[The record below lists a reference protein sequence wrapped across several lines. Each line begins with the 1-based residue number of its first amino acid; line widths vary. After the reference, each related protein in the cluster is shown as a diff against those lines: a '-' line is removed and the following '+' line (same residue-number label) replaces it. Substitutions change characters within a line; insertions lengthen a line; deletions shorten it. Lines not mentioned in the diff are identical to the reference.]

1 MKLKKL
7 LAAILCVAMVLS
19 TISTAVFASD
29 TTVDSFDALKA
40 AIMAAQEG
48 DEITLTAD
56 IEKTE
61 ISRDYDFEPNVA
73 ITINLNGNTLS
84 LNGDNLFS
92 SDLTIKNGTVEVGP
106 QTSTAFIWMYD
117 DADLIMDNVTFN
129 AEDAKGYSVISGSAN
144 GTITFKDSIIN
155 VGDADNSIADKSEAT
170 VVADARSLSLV
181 NTDISATNVARGFVN
196 CVVDIDADSTV
207 TMQGNSK
214 TALRNVSGVI
224 DGTVSITGCDYGI
237 ENDGTQEL
245 NCGANAVIT
254 ISDSVES
261 DILVGADASIT
272 IDPRAEVVYTS
283 SEISGDVAVSIP
295 NSFEIATYEELV
307 AFAELVNAGDT
318 CQGKVITLTADI
330 DLNNQEWT
338 PIGNSTNK
346 FQGIFDGN
354 GHTISNLKINSTSS
368 YIGLFGYTI
377 NGEIKNLNVHN
388 ADIDGRLGVGV
399 VSGCPYTSKYT
410 NITVTGHV
418 TIDAKYYVGGVV
430 GRNAYAD
437 LTNITVDVD
446 DTSYVK
452 ANSVDV
458 GAGENGEDIAYRTYV
473 GGVVGFIG
481 EGSHTISNIT
491 SNIDVY
497 GSTCDVGGI
506 AGIAHYGNNFENVT
520 CSGNVYLEDE
530 NENEVGG
537 IAGVWNNNGS
547 PVAFENCSFTG
558 TTYIAGEPV
567 KTAISGPGYS
577 EDGTGDL
584 TITAKVTLNGVE
596 KETLEQAI
604 TEAKEMTEP
613 AVIDLLGN
621 NATINKAYVLN
632 NDITFKNGMLI
643 FNDFNGLDPDTY
655 DPAGI
660 YYAVMTIG
668 ANVTF
673 DNCILTGRNV
683 TANTGV
689 FVLTSN
695 GVMALTNG
703 SELNVIKP
711 TATAVIYSEA
721 GYNGKLVVDNSKIN
735 IDGKDNA
742 VRGMLALEID
752 ADDAEITVKNITD
765 NAMRNVKGNIDN
777 STVIVDAAEY
787 GIKNKDFNEILTV
800 NNSSISITNTTNED
814 GNAGIYLYSREN
826 LADTS
831 STINAKFY
839 VSDGIS
845 DPVVYYTLNLESNGG
860 SEFSSVLIEENAIAD
875 LSGYKPEKSG
885 YRFYGWFSD
894 EALTQNVTSVTMD
907 DNKTV
912 YAKWLKKGSSYS
924 GGSGVTK
931 YTVTFDTDGGS
942 AVARVYKA
950 PDTVVDLSAYTTSKE
965 GYTFDGW
972 YSDNEFTT
980 KVTSIKLTESITVYA
995 KWIDEEK
1002 VDDTDKP
1009 DSTGWNN
1016 PFADVNADD
1025 WYYEYVRYAAE
1036 NNLMNGMTETT
1047 FAPDNNLTRAMLV
1060 TVLYRLAGEPA
1071 TNRSIP
1077 FADIDMG
1084 AYYANAV
1091 IWAQQNGIVNGVTET
1106 EFAPDANITRE
1117 QIAAIMFRYA
1127 VYKDLEAVTLEENL
1141 IVFADADEI
1150 SEYAISA
1157 LNWAVGSGLINGK
1170 TESALCPRDNANRA
1184 EIAAILQRFIES
1196 NK

>member
-1 MKLKKL
+1 MKLKRI
-7 LAAILCVAMVLS
+7 LASILCIAMVLS
-19 TISTAVFASD
+19 AMSTAVFAANA
-29 TTVDSFDALKA
+29 TVSTYEELKS

-61 ISRDYDFEPNVA
+61 ISRDYDFEPDVA
-73 ITINLNGNTLS
+73 IIINLNDHTLS

-92 SDLTIKNGTVEVGP
+92 SDLTIKNGTVEAGP

-117 DADLIMDNVTFN
+117 DADLIMDNVTLN

-155 VGDADNSIADKSEAT
+155 VGDTDNSITDKSEAT

-207 TMQGNSK
+207 TMEGNSK

-237 ENDGTQEL
+237 ENDGAQEL

-354 GHTISNLKINSTSS
+354 GHTISNLKINSTNS
-368 YIGLFGYTI
+368 YIGLFGYTT

-452 ANSVDV
+452 ADSVDV
-458 GAGENGEDIAYRTYV
+458 GAGENGEDMTYRTYV

-520 CSGNVYLEDE
+520 CSGNVYLEDG

-621 NATINKAYVLN
+621 DATINKALVLN
-632 NDITFKNGMLI
+632 NDITFKNGTLV
-643 FNDFNGLDPDTY
+643 FDGYNGLEPDTY

-668 ANVTF
+668 GNVKF

-695 GVMALTNG
+695 GVMSLTNG

-735 IDGKDNA
+735 IDGKDKA

-765 NAMRNVKGNIDN
+765 NAMRNVKGAVDN
-777 STVIVDAAEY
+777 SVITVDGAEY
-787 GIKNKDFNEILTV
+787 GIKNKDYNEVLTITDSTV
-800 NNSSISITNTTNED
+800 SIKNVTNSE
-814 GNAGIYLYSREN
+814 NAGIYLASREK
-826 LADTS
+826 LVDTNSIIDS
-831 STINAKFY
+831 SIYIEGGT
-839 VSDGIS
+839 
-845 DPVVYYTLNLESNGG
+845 VYNTLTFETNGG
-860 SEFSSVLIEENAIAD
+860 NLIPSVIDEPSASVD
-875 LSGYKPEKSG
+875 LSSYVPVKAGYT
-885 YRFYGWFSD
+885 FAGWYSD
-894 EALTQNVTSVTMD
+894 ETLSQSITSVTLD
-907 DNKTV
+907 TCKTV
-912 YAKWLKKGSSYS
+912 YAKWNANVTYGGGSS
-924 GGSGVTK
+924 VTK
-931 YTVTFDTDGGS
+931 YTLTFDTNGGS
-942 AVARVYKA
+942 AVAKISKA
-950 PDTVVDLSAYTTSKE
+950 KNTTVDLTKYTTAKN
-965 GYTFDGW
+965 GYSFDGW
-972 YSDNEFTT
+972 YADKELTN
-980 KVTSIKLTESITVYA
+980 KITSVKLTEDAIVYA
-995 KWIDEEK
+995 KWTKADDEQE
-1002 VDDTDKP
+1002 DDGKT
-1009 DSTGWNN
+1009 DSTGWKN
-1016 PFADVNADD
+1016 PFADVSADD
-1025 WYYEYVRYAAE
+1025 WYYENVRYAAE
-1036 NNLMNGMTETT
+1036 NKLMNGTSENT
-1047 FAPDNNLTRAMLV
+1047 FSPNNTLTRAMLV
-1060 TVLYRLAGEPA
+1060 TVLYRLEGEPA
-1071 TNRSIP
+1071 TNKSIP
-1077 FADIDMG
+1077 FGDVDMG
-1084 AYYANAV
+1084 EYYGNAV
-1091 IWAQQNGIVNGVTET
+1091 SWAKQNGIVSGITET
-1106 EFAPDANITRE
+1106 EFAPTQNISRE
-1117 QIAAIMFRYA
+1117 QIAAIIYRYA
-1127 VYKDLEAVTLEENL
+1127 QYKGYDVSLGDDV
-1141 IVFADADEI
+1141 EI
-1150 SEYAISA
+1150 ANYDDFGEVSQYAISA
-1157 LNWAVGSGLINGK
+1157 MKYGVASGLLKGRSDRTLNPK
-1170 TESALCPRDNANRA
+1170 DNATRA
-1184 EIAAILQRFIES
+1184 EIAAILQRFAETYK
-1196 NK
+1196 N